1 MNTIELTTTAQ
12 LIVSQ
17 FNVTVRFANR
27 HSSQDDSAF
36 TVYIDND
43 RYSISLPCTSNEY
56 KEEALSWLRGYLDH
70 EIGHVLY
77 TDFRGML
84 ERASAAADAIL
95 APNNDALMSTSSL
108 GSLHQY
114 LRHLWGDCHNIIEDG
129 RIEMVMAR
137 AYPGSRGNLRW
148 LNDKLFTPQ
157 KLHSY
162 LRAIPCM
169 SARDMATRCNKSV
182 ATDREYMMHDIA
194 AFCTVVLH
202 VMRWHIYHGEQL
214 SPDMED
220 ALHRVR
226 QDSFYQQALD
236 IARDAARTVTPED
249 AYELTDR
256 MLRAVLHI
264 AAEHA
269 ENMNAPDGAADILE
283 GKGTDHAESMDAFDK
298 AKVNSILNAAQ
309 AASRVA
315 VQDNDMAG
323 RTFNALKGNKDDA
336 SLTTGRSSRTTTV
349 LYELSEVFEKFY
361 HGENETMTI
370 KDQDALRAINDVK
383 YQAYSV
389 LSSTLQTV
397 TFRRSRTGSMGTRL
411 DGRFLARPSYG
422 DGRIFT
428 RKAERIALD
437 TNVSVVLDMSGSMAA
452 FDDNGKTNAQ
462 LATVVAQGMMSALRM
477 LPHVTA
483 TLIGYNGSSVCKLKE
498 GEYMSP
504 DCTTPTGG
512 AMQFAYMDHVK
523 NSPKARQ
530 IMFLVTDGVPDS
542 TDTAIQIAQWVRSK
556 DVDLYGISIGG
567 AHATPRIVGEEN
579 CMVLMNLKDFASDFS
594 RMMRRA
600 FIRRAA

>member
-27 HSSQDDSAF
+27 HSSQDDIAF
-36 TVYIDND
+36 TVYTDDD

-77 TDFRGML
+77 TDFKGMR
-84 ERASAAADAIL
+84 EHASAAADAIL
-95 APNNDALMSTSSL
+95 APNNDALQSTA
-108 GSLHQY
+108 GSLHMY
-114 LRHLWGDCHNIIEDG
+114 LRNLWGDCHNILEDG
-129 RIEMVMAR
+129 RIEMAMAR
-137 AYPGSRGNLRW
+137 VYPGSRGNLRW
-148 LNDKLFTPQ
+148 LNDRLFTPQ

-202 VMRWHIYHGEQL
+202 VMRWHIYHGERL

-249 AYELTDR
+249 AYNLTDR
-256 MLRAVLHI
+256 MLRALLHI
-264 AAEHA
+264 AAEYA
-269 ENMNAPDGAADILE
+269 EDRNMPDGTTDILE
-283 GKGTDHAESMDAFDK
+283 GKGTDNAESMDTFDR
-298 AKVNSILNAAQ
+298 AKVSSILNAAQ

-336 SLTTGRSSRTTTV
+336 SLTTGSSNRTTTV

-370 KDQDALRAINDVK
+370 SDQNALRAINDVK
-383 YQAYSV
+383 YQAYSI
-389 LSSTLQTV
+389 LSSTLQTM
-397 TFRRSRTGSMGTRL
+397 TFRRARTGGMGTRL
-411 DGRFLARPSYG
+411 DGRFLVRPSYG

-437 TNVSVVLDMSGSMAA
+437 TNVSVVLDMSGSMGA

-462 LATVVAQGMMSALRM
+462 LATEVAQGMMGALRM

-483 TLIGYNGSSVCKLKE
+483 TLIGYNGSSVCKLNE
-498 GEYMSP
+498 GEYMAP
-504 DCTTPTGG
+504 DYTTPTGG

-523 NSPKARQ
+523 YSPKARQ
-530 IMFLVTDGVPDS
+530 IMFLVTDGAPDS
-542 TDTAIQIAQWVRSK
+542 TDTAVQIAQWVRSK
-556 DVDLYGISIGG
+556 NVDLYGISIGG
-567 AHATPRIVGEEN
+567 AHATPKIVGEEN
-579 CMVLMNLKDFASDFS
+579 CMVLMNLKDFARDFS
-594 RMMRRA
+594 RLMRRA